1 MSTLQALHAALPLLS
16 SKNADFA
23 RSLLLQDEKG
33 RKLSEKQQYW
43 VEKLVAEATAPKAEP
58 VAPVVVGDVSGII
71 ALFNQA
77 GAKLKFP
84 KIRLA
89 LENGAPV
96 VLSRSGQ
103 ASKAPGSIN
112 VTDGGPFGSNVWY
125 GRVSTGG
132 EFKAGKSA
140 SASVVALLTALA
152 ADPAGVA
159 GAHGKITGSCV
170 FCAKKLSDKR
180 SLEVGYGETCATNYG
195 LAWGE
200 VA

>member
-1 MSTLQALHAALPLLS
+1 MSTLQALHAALPLMS

-23 RSLLLQDEKG
+23 RSLLLQNEQG

-43 VEKLVAEATAPKAEP
+43 VEKLVTDATAPKVEAP
-58 VAPVVVGDVSGII
+58 APVVVGDVSGIV

-89 LENGAPV
+89 LGDGSPV
-96 VLSRSGQ
+96 VLSRAGQ
-103 ASKAPGSIN
+103 NSKAPGAIN

-132 EFKAGKSA
+132 EFKAGKVA

-159 GAHGKITGSCV
+159 GKHGKITGSCV
-170 FCAKKLSDKR
+170 FCAKKLTDKR
-180 SLEVGYGETCATNYG
+180 SLEVGYGDTCATNYG
-195 LAWGE
+195 LPWGE
-200 VA
+200 